1 PWKACA
7 PLVWNQG
14 FPTPL
19 DESSVPNNPV
29 KAQDI
34 CFPFS
39 HFCKQHHNGEKTSEP
54 SPTSVVPGHLEA
66 NGKYCLLSDTDNHYT
81 VCTYFN
87 DVPTNSLPF
96 GSNKSPPL
104 LLSAQ
109 STSTLVPVA
118 ISPGQLHSTNPFLFN
133 THPQLSITS
142 KDFMS
147 NQRVSAN
154 STSTSP
160 QVQSNFLTVLAD
172 LLHINN
178 NDNDIQLIAIKLHVC
193 INSLDNITL

>member
-1 PWKACA
+1 MPSRVSNFKLEEDQRRSHQVYVQEELSSTFPHVLKDTNSCSESFNF
-7 PLVWNQG
+7 LV
-14 FPTPL
+14 
-19 DESSVPNNPV
+19 
-29 KAQDI
+29 I
-34 CFPFS
+34 I
-39 HFCKQHHNGEKTSEP
+39 
-54 SPTSVVPGHLEA
+54 
-66 NGKYCLLSDTDNHYT
+66 LLFLFVID
-81 VCTYFN
+81 FN

-160 QVQSNFLTVLAD
+160 QVQSNCEFDVHGYCFHIYLSKG
-172 LLHINN
+172 LLCRGKTDYLSSVGFRMIR
-178 NDNDIQLIAIKLHVC
+178 
-193 INSLDNITL
+193 SY